1 MFQKSRW
8 VSVLGNECLLFY
20 LQILLCM
27 KPKTGKNRRQNDILW
42 KGMLEGVFGDLLQ
55 FVFPRAEQIFDLKRG
70 FEFLD
75 KELGAMNPK
84 PGRKSDTRFV
94 DKLVKVYQWDGSEE
108 WVLCHVEVQGADDK
122 EFAKR
127 MFKYYARIF
136 DRFDKPL
143 TAIAIFT
150 GKDGKKLPSM
160 YVRKYEGAELTYKYN
175 TLCILDYT
183 DRSLATNRNP
193 FALVML
199 AAKKALL
206 GGKNLD
212 EALLKEK
219 LAIAKLLIRRGYGEA
234 KTNGI
239 LSFLHNYVRF
249 EKPELNRIFEEE
261 IDRLTGKANTM
272 GIIEQVKQM
281 KLDEARAEARAE
293 ARKEEADRNKRVFV
307 TNLLSNT
314 SFSVKKIAD
323 LAGVSEAF
331 VNRVK
336 ASIKK

>member
-1 MFQKSRW
+1 
-8 VSVLGNECLLFY
+8 
-20 LQILLCM
+20 
-27 KPKTGKNRRQNDILW
+27 
-42 KGMLEGVFGDLLQ
+42 
-55 FVFPRAEQIFDLKRG
+55 
-70 FEFLD
+70 LD
-75 KELGAMNPK
+75 KELAAMNPK
-84 PGRKSDTRFV
+84 PDRKSETRFV
-94 DKLVKVYQWDGSEE
+94 DKLVKVYLKDGSEE

-150 GKDGKKLPSM
+150 GKDGKNLPGM
-160 YVRKYEGAELTYKYN
+160 YVRKYEGAELTYRYN

-183 DRSLATNRNP
+183 DRSLAVNRNP

-212 EALLKEK
+212 QLLLKEK
-219 LAIAKLLIRRGYGEA
+219 LAIAKMLIKRGYSDE

-249 EKPELNRIFEEE
+249 EEPKTNRIFEEE
-261 IDRLTGKANTM
+261 IDRLTGKINTM

-281 KLDEARAEARAE
+281 KL
-293 ARKEEADRNKRVFV
+293 EEAKKEAKKEGQKLGEEKRNRLFV
-307 TNLLSNT
+307 ANLLT
-314 SFSVKKIAD
+314 STSHSVAKIAT
-323 LAGVSEAF
+323 LAAVSEAY

-336 ASIKK
+336 ASLAK

>member
-1 MFQKSRW
+1 
-8 VSVLGNECLLFY
+8 
-20 LQILLCM
+20 M
-27 KPKTGKNRRQNDILW
+27 KPKKDTKRRQNDILW
-42 KGMLEGVFGDLLQ
+42 KGMLEGVFDDLLR
-55 FVFPRAEQIFDLKRG
+55 FVFPRADRIFDLTRG
-70 FEFLD
+70 FEFLE
-75 KELGAMNPK
+75 KELGAMNPR

-94 DKLVKVYQWDGSEE
+94 DKLVKVFLQDGSEE

-160 YVRKYEGAELTYKYN
+160 YIRKYEGAEVTYKYN
-175 TLCILDYT
+175 TLCILDYP
-183 DRSLATNRNP
+183 DRRLAANRNP

-206 GGKNLD
+206 SGKNLD
-212 EALLKEK
+212 EILLKEK
-219 LAIAKLLIRRGYGEA
+219 LSIAKLLIKRGYSEE
-234 KTNGI
+234 KTNAI

-249 EKPELNRIFEEE
+249 EKPETNRIFEEE
-261 IDRLTGKANTM
+261 IDHLTGKINTM

-281 KLDEARAEARAE
+281 KLDEAKDE
-293 ARKEEADRNKRVFV
+293 ARKEGRTEEKAQVVKR
-307 TNLLSNT
+307 LLT
-314 SFSVKKIAD
+314 RGYSVKEITVIA
-323 LAGVSEAF
+323 AVTVGF
-331 VNRVK
+331 VNKVK
-336 ASIKK
+336 ASLNK

>member
-1 MFQKSRW
+1 
-8 VSVLGNECLLFY
+8 
-20 LQILLCM
+20 M
-27 KPKTGKNRRQNDILW
+27 KPKTRKIRRQNDILW
-42 KGMLEGVFGDLLQ
+42 KGMLEGVFDDLLR
-55 FVFPRAEQIFDLKRG
+55 FVFPRAERIFDLERG

-75 KELGAMNPK
+75 KELGAMNPR

-94 DKLVKVYQWDGSEE
+94 DKLVKVFQRDGSEE

-122 EFAKR
+122 DFAKR
-127 MFKYYARIF
+127 MFRYYARIF
-136 DRFDKPL
+136 DRYDKPL

-150 GKDGKKLPSM
+150 GKDGKKLPGM

-183 DRSLATNRNP
+183 DRSLAANRNP

-206 GGKNLD
+206 SGKNLD
-212 EALLKEK
+212 EVFLKEK
-219 LAIAKLLIRRGYGEA
+219 VSIAKLLIRRGYDQG
-234 KTNGI
+234 KTDAI

-249 EKPELNRIFEEE
+249 EKPETNRIFEEE
-261 IDRLTGKANTM
+261 IDRLTGKTNTM

-281 KLDEARAEARAE
+281 KLDEARAEAKRE
-293 ARKEEADRNKRVFV
+293 ARKEESDKNKRVFV
-307 TNLLSNT
+307 TNLLSSTN
-314 SFSVKKIAD
+314 FSVKKIAA

-336 ASIKK
+336 ASLKK